1 MSPIL
6 GIYAS
11 QLSGHLGAPTGVYES
26 IATTTLASTT
36 ASVTFSSISSA
47 YTHLQI
53 RCIARDSSTPGTL
66 DLQFNGDTGSNYA
79 RHALYGDGASAAA
92 AGSAT
97 QTYMRAGD
105 IATSGSTA
113 NVFGAYV
120 IDILDYTSTNKNKT
134 MRALGG
140 FDNNGSG
147 TINLRSSLWYATPAA
162 ITSITLFITSSSF
175 AANSSFALYGIK

>member
-1 MSPIL
+1 MIGNTIAAML
-6 GIYAS
+6 GVTP
-11 QLSGHLGAPTGVYES
+11 LSTNSYES
-26 IATTTLASTT
+26 ISTTTLGSTT

-53 RCIARDSSTPGTL
+53 RCIARDSSTPAVL

-79 RHALYGDGASAAA
+79 RHALYGDGVSATSAA
-92 AGSAT
+92 STT

-105 IATSGSTA
+105 IASSSSTA
-113 NVFGAYV
+113 GVFGAYV

-134 MRALGG
+134 VRMFGG
-140 FDNNGSG
+140 IDNNGGG

-162 ITSITLFITSSSF
+162 VTSITLFITGSSF
-175 AANSSFALYGIK
+175 ATNSSFALYGIKG